1 MTCGQ
6 ECSWGKTKM
15 KKKPKKEYVTRLNPR
30 QRAFILNYM
39 ANGHNATRA
48 ALAAGYS
55 PNGADVIG
63 WQLVH
68 QNKVVSKEIDRLL
81 ELATKKSGI
90 SATYILS
97 SLKDVADACKA
108 KRIEKDADGNPMERG
123 VVDSSGA
130 NRALELLGKNLK
142 LWVDTLDISRRTE
155 LDGVSDEELL
165 KIIKDSTKNTDA
177 K

>member
-1 MTCGQ
+1 
-6 ECSWGKTKM
+6 M
-15 KKKPKKEYVTRLNPR
+15 KKKPKEYKTRKLSPR
-30 QRAFILNYM
+30 QREFILNYM

-48 ALAAGYS
+48 AIKAGYAPGS
-55 PNGADVIG
+55 ADVAG
-63 WQLVH
+63 WSLVH
-68 QNKVVSKEIDRLL
+68 QNQIVSKEIERLT

-108 KRIEKDADGNPMERG
+108 KKVEKDADGNPVERG

-142 LWVDTLDISRRTE
+142 LWVDTLDISRRSE
-155 LDGVSDEELL
+155 LDGIPDEELL
-165 KIIKDSTKNTDA
+165 KIVRESTKHTDA
-177 K
+177 D